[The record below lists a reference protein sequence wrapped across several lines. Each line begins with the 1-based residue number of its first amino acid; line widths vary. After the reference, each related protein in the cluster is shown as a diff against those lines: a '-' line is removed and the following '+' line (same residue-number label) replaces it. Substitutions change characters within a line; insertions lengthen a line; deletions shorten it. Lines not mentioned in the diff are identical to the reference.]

1 MAKEVNKQPRAVTRP
16 PSTAVTL
23 VLFLLQNEIV
33 TGETKSATA
42 VDIAP
47 TQPETQKAK
56 AV

>member
-47 TQPETQKAK
+47 TQPETQRPKA
-56 AV
+56 A